1 MMKNFLMF
9 LVLAATTLA
18 CGPTMA
24 HGGASPQYGG
34 IVQMVDD
41 MSFELVARAD
51 SAELYL
57 GDHGEKVPTANM
69 TGKLTVLSG
78 TNKSEAKFEPA
89 GGHKLEAKGV
99 KIAKGDKVIALVT
112 SADKKTTSVRFVIK

>member
-1 MMKNFLMF
+1 MKRFLMA
-9 LVLAATTLA
+9 LALGAATLT
-18 CGPTMA
+18 CGSATA
-24 HGGASPQYGG
+24 HGAAKAQYGG
-34 IVQMVDD
+34 IVQLVDD
-41 MSFELVARAD
+41 MSFELVVRGDA
-51 SAELYL
+51 AELYL

-78 TNKSEAKFEPA
+78 NNKSEAKLEPA

-99 KIAKGDKVIALVT
+99 KIAKGDKVIALMT

>member
-1 MMKNFLMF
+1 MMMLMTASIF
-9 LVLAATTLA
+9 GWETAL
-18 CGPTMA
+18 A
-24 HGGASPQYGG
+24 HGDAAAQYGG

-41 MSFELVARAD
+41 QSFELVVRGD
-51 SAELYL
+51 SAALYL

-78 TNKSEAKFEPA
+78 TNKSEAKLEPA

-99 KIAKGDKVIALVT
+99 KITKGDKVIALIT

>member
-1 MMKNFLMF
+1 MKKLLMM
-9 LVLAATTLA
+9 LALGATTLA
-18 CGPTMA
+18 CGPVIA
-24 HGGASPQYGG
+24 HGDGKPQYSG
-34 IVQMVDD
+34 ILQMVDD
-41 MSFELVARAD
+41 MSFELVVRAD

-78 TNKSEAKFEPA
+78 TNKSEAKLEPA
-89 GGHKLEAKGV
+89 GGHKFEARAV

>member
-1 MMKNFLMF
+1 MKKFLM
-9 LVLAATTLA
+9 LLIVSAATLA
-18 CGPTMA
+18 CGAAIA
-24 HGGASPQYGG
+24 HGGATPQYGG
-34 IVQMVDD
+34 IVKMVDD
-41 MSFELVARAD
+41 MSFELVVRAD

-78 TNKSEAKFEPA
+78 TNKSEAKLEPA

-99 KIAKGDKVIALVT
+99 KIAKGDKVIALMT

>member
-1 MMKNFLMF
+1 MKRLLMM
-9 LVLAATTLA
+9 LALTATTLA
-18 CGPTMA
+18 CGPVIA
-24 HGGASPQYGG
+24 HGDGKPQYSG
-34 IVQMVDD
+34 ILQMVDD
-41 MSFELVARAD
+41 MSFELVVRAD

-78 TNKSEAKFEPA
+78 ATKTEAKLEPA
-89 GGHKLEAKGV
+89 GGHKLEAKAV